1 MKLRP
6 FTGLFLSKCAEVDLT
21 CHSGKLW
28 KKWKGFVLD
37 EELFL
42 QSIYGWHS
50 HLQVLLDY
58 LYLSRLFSHL
68 KRTSCISGL

>member
-6 FTGLFLSKCAEVDLT
+6 FTRLFLNKCAEVDLT

-42 QSIYGWHS
+42 QSIHGWDV
-50 HLQVLLDY
+50 HLQMLLDL
-58 LYLSRLFSHL
+58 LYLFRLFSHL
-68 KRTSCISGL
+68 ERTSCISGP